1 MIRQRAYAQIMSK
14 VQLLTTSGQVRTLSL
29 VSYLFSVWISYQAA
43 TVITVDTFI
52 WLNFHHV
59 SSPLVVLTT
68 VLKRGARVGIVE
80 CTVALV
86 ADVILLLTSLVSVF
100 RCLDSQQA
108 SNDCPIRLVQH
119 SWIVLFAV
127 QHSIIASL
135 EVFSLFAYQNLLDK
149 ELSEFEVKLQA
160 ADGTA
165 AEKLLV
171 TEAKANRYRIAA
183 GVERRLSIFALVPGI
198 FYWVFVQPMS
208 YGVLCTIAGARLLR
222 DAYGIWSSYRVE
234 RNTTNTQREFFDT
247 ITTVLSGMFLVVSLV
262 AWAYCEQYSMLTEEF
277 SYELLF
283 DGAKNAYDNPFG
295 FFSSSLDTAI
305 STRPEP
311 WLLLFA
317 FQEAL
322 VLANK
327 NSTTRL

>member
-1 MIRQRAYAQIMSK
+1 MSK

-29 VSYLFSVWISYQAA
+29 ISYLFTVWISYQAA

-59 SSPLVVLTT
+59 SSPLAVLITF
-68 VLKRGARVGIVE
+68 LKRGARVGIAA
-80 CTVALV
+80 CALALV
-86 ADVILLLTSLVSVF
+86 ADVILLLTSLVAVY

-127 QHSIIASL
+127 QHVIIASL
-135 EVFSLFAYQNLLDK
+135 EVFSLFAYQNLLDV
-149 ELSEFEVKLQA
+149 ELSEFEAKLRDA
-160 ADGTA
+160 ENTA
-165 AEKLLV
+165 AEKRLV
-171 TEAKANRYRIAA
+171 TEAKDNKYRIAA

-198 FYWVFVQPMS
+198 FYWLFVQPMS
-208 YGVLCTIAGARLLR
+208 YGILCTIAGTRVLR
-222 DAYGIWSSYRVE
+222 DAYAIWSSYRVE
-234 RNTTNTQREFFDT
+234 RNATNTQREFFDT
-247 ITTVLSGMFLVVSLV
+247 ITTVLSGLFLVVSLG
-262 AWAYCEQYSMLTEEF
+262 AWLFCEEFSMLVEEF

-283 DGAKNAYDNPFG
+283 DAVKNGYDDPFG
-295 FFSSSLDTAI
+295 FFSSSLDMAI
-305 STRPEP
+305 STRPESF
-311 WLLLFA
+311 LLLFV
-317 FQEAL
+317 FIESC